1 MRGHPAHGFFVTS
14 RLQAILFA
22 IVAAAAT
29 ADLVWARAGAFQI
42 DTAAYASLAV
52 LFAVLAGGAAFY
64 EHYRKDAKLAAML
77 TGTAFLIGMSAAF
90 SVMNYLLLTVAGHRI
105 DANLAAIDRAMGVDW
120 PAMMAFV
127 SQHPVTHSAPK
138 VIYLSVLPQVA
149 ILTIAQ
155 GLLGKPE
162 RIYALCLAVSAGAAI
177 CIVTWTLMPA
187 FGAFSVYD
195 VSNLHMSLAL
205 DTNYARELTN
215 LLAHGPGRISPTD
228 AKGLIGFP
236 SYHGTLA
243 LLVAWYARDLKVI
256 RWFAFGINA
265 VVIVATPIQ
274 GGHHVIDVLAGFVVA
289 ALAIGFANAVM
300 GFAACSGAPASLTAQ
315 TAKPLIPLRQTLP

>member
-1 MRGHPAHGFFVTS
+1 MVFFVSS

-22 IVAAAAT
+22 IVAAAAA
-29 ADLVWARAGAFQI
+29 ADVAWVRTGGFDI
-42 DTAAYASLAV
+42 DTGAYASLAV

-77 TGTAFLIGMSAAF
+77 TGTAFLLGMSAAF

-105 DANLAAIDRAMGVDW
+105 DGNLAAIDRAMGVDW

-127 SQHPVTHSAPK
+127 SHYPAANVALK

-149 ILTIAQ
+149 VLTVAQ
-155 GLLGKPE
+155 GLIGKPE

-177 CIVTWTLMPA
+177 SIFTWTLMPA

-195 VSNLHMSLAL
+195 VSNLHMSRAL
-205 DTNYARELTN
+205 DTSYARELTN

-256 RWFAFGINA
+256 RWFALGLNA
-265 VVIVATPIQ
+265 VVIAATPIQ

-289 ALAIGFANAVM
+289 ALAIGFANAVI
-300 GFAACSGAPASLTAQ
+300 GFAGRSGVSASLTVQ
-315 TAKPLIPLRQTLP
+315 TANR

>member
-1 MRGHPAHGFFVTS
+1 MVFFVTS

-22 IVAAAAT
+22 IVATAAA
-29 ADLVWARAGAFQI
+29 ADVAWARSGSFDI
-42 DTAAYASLAV
+42 DAAAYASLAC

-64 EHYRKDAKLAAML
+64 EHYRKDARLAAML

-90 SVMNYLLLTVAGHRI
+90 SVLNYFLLTVAGHRI
-105 DANLAAIDRAMGVDW
+105 DAALAGIDRAMGVDW
-120 PAMMAFV
+120 PAMMTFV
-127 SQHPVTHSAPK
+127 AQYPVTNVVLK
-138 VIYLSVLPQVA
+138 FIYLSVLPQVA
-149 ILTIAQ
+149 VLVVAQ
-155 GLLGKPE
+155 GLIGNPE

-177 CIVTWTLMPA
+177 SIFTWTLMPS

-205 DTNYARELTN
+205 DTNYGHALTS

-236 SYHGTLA
+236 SYHAVLA
-243 LLVAWYARDLKVI
+243 LLVAWYARDLRGI
-256 RWFAFGINA
+256 RWFALAINA
-265 VVIVATPIQ
+265 VVIGATPIQ

-300 GFAACSGAPASLTAQ
+300 GFAARVGTPAALTAQ
-315 TAKPLIPLRQTLP
+315 TANL

>member
-1 MRGHPAHGFFVTS
+1 MVFFVSS

-22 IVAAAAT
+22 IVAAAAA
-29 ADLVWARAGAFQI
+29 ADVAWVRADGFDA
-42 DTAAYASLAV
+42 DTTAYASLAV

-77 TGTAFLIGMSAAF
+77 TGTAFLLGMSAAF

-105 DANLAAIDRAMGVDW
+105 DAELAAVDRAMGVDW

-127 SQHPVTHSAPK
+127 AHYPAANVALK

-149 ILTIAQ
+149 VLVVAQ
-155 GLLGKPE
+155 GLIGKPE

-177 CIVTWTLMPA
+177 SIFTWTLMPA

-256 RWFAFGINA
+256 RWFALGINA
-265 VVIVATPIQ
+265 VVIAATPIQ
-274 GGHHVIDVLAGFVVA
+274 GGHHLVDVLAGFGGA
-289 ALAIGFANAVM
+289 ALAVGFANLVM
-300 GFAACSGAPASLTAQ
+300 GAVSRSRVPASLTAQ
-315 TAKPLIPLRQTLP
+315 TANP

>member
-1 MRGHPAHGFFVTS
+1 MRGNLRAWSFFVTA
-14 RLQAILFA
+14 RLQVILFA
-22 IVAAAAT
+22 IVVAAAAVDV
-29 ADLVWARAGAFQI
+29 AWVRAGGFDV
-42 DTAAYASLAV
+42 DTTAYSSLAL
-52 LFAVLAGGAAFY
+52 LFLVLAGGAVFY
-64 EHYRKDAKLAAML
+64 EHYRRDAKLAAML

-127 SQHPVTHSAPK
+127 SHYPVTNFVLK
-138 VIYLSVLPQVA
+138 VLYLSVLPQVA
-149 ILTIAQ
+149 AVTVAQ
-155 GLLGKPE
+155 GLIGKPE
-162 RIYALCLAVSAGAAI
+162 RIYGLCLSVSAGAAM
-177 CIVTWTLMPA
+177 CIVTWTLLPA

-195 VSNLHMSLAL
+195 VSSLHMSLAL
-205 DTNYARELTN
+205 DTNYARALTS
-215 LLAHGPGRISPTD
+215 LLAHGPGHISPTD

-243 LLVAWYARDLKVI
+243 ILVAWYARDLKVV

-274 GGHHVIDVLAGFVVA
+274 GGHHVIDVIAGFAVA
-289 ALAIGFANAVM
+289 ALAIAFANWVM
-300 GFAACSGAPASLTAQ
+300 ALAARAGAPAALTAQ
-315 TAKPLIPLRQTLP
+315 TANP